1 MLFLTGATR
10 RPAVV
15 LGLLS
20 LLALLASAPA
30 IFAADVSWNGSH
42 DTVWGTKQNW
52 STNNVPTSTDN
63 ALFNTAFANQP
74 SLGSTAA
81 TVGGLWMATG
91 VGQNVTIGGTAALT
105 LASNTING
113 TAGLGILVN
122 NASAYTLTINCPV
135 ALGATQTWTNSSS
148 NVLTIGAVNLGAF
161 ALTVNGTGS
170 TTISGVVSGAGSI
183 TKSGS
188 STLILSGTNTYT
200 GLTSVSSGILNIRN
214 ASALGTTAGGT
225 IVNIG
230 AALQIQNGIAIGAEQ
245 LTLNGS
251 GISNDGALRNVSG
264 TNSWSGGVTLGSAST
279 IASDAGTLTLSGT
292 INNGG
297 FMLTTMGAGSITLS
311 GIISGSGGLTKNG
324 AGTLTLSGIDTYS
337 GGTTVNAG
345 TLQLSVA
352 NQLLITGGITI
363 AGGML
368 DLQTFNQSVG
378 AITLT
383 SGTISSSTGI
393 LSGSSFGLQSG
404 TVSAVLAGT
413 GSVTKSTL
421 GTVTLSGVNT
431 YTGATTVSA
440 GTLQINT
447 NGALGTTLNGTTVSS
462 GAALKLNGVNY
473 STTEAL
479 TLNGSGISG
488 AGALTNSG
496 TSTFAGA
503 INIATNA
510 TISPSGGT
518 LNLTGGIS
526 KNGTTLTF
534 AGGGIVNIMTNGI
547 TGSSPN
553 SDLVVDGTT
562 VVLDTAN
569 SYNGPTTVQNS
580 GTLKL
585 GASNVMPSS
594 PQTDLTVNTSS
605 VFDLASYSDGVAS
618 LTGDSTAIVKNSV
631 ASTTSILTVNPSGG
645 STTFAGVIAGTNS
658 GAQGD
663 ISLVKNGAGTLA
675 LTGLNTFSGT
685 TTINAGTLTAA
696 DTSGS
701 ALGSTASIT
710 INSGGTLLLGAI
722 NQINNSATMT
732 LAGGTFSKGSYSEG
746 AASAVGIGALILTAS
761 GSHLDFG
768 TGMVGVLCFAS
779 FTPNSNTLI
788 IDNWI
793 GTVGTVGSA
802 STDRLIFASDQSS
815 NLSDFSF
822 TNFSG
827 AQEIAL
833 GSGFYEI
840 VPLMATPEPST
851 YLGGVIAL
859 VALGYHERRL
869 LLRFLSN
876 KDARKQQ
883 RPRPA
888 GSV

>member
-1 MLFLTGATR
+1 MVLHAGRTRRRISLFLR
-10 RPAVV
+10 
-15 LGLLS
+15 LLP
-20 LLALLASAPA
+20 LLAFLASAPT
-30 IFAADVSWNGSH
+30 IFAADVSWNGSR

-91 VGQNVTIGGTAALT
+91 VGQNVTIGGTATLT

-122 NASAYTLTINCPV
+122 NASAYTLTINCPL

-148 NVLTIGAVNLGAF
+148 NVLTIGAVNLSTF

-170 TTISGVVSGAGSI
+170 TTISGIVSGTGSI

-200 GLTSVSSGILNIRN
+200 GLTTVNGGVLNIRS
-214 ASALGTTAGGT
+214 ASALGTTVGST
-225 IVNIG
+225 IVSSG
-230 AALQIQNGIAIGAEQ
+230 AALQIQNGIVVGAEA

-279 IASDAGTLTLSGT
+279 VASDAGALTLSGT

-297 FMLTTMGAGSITLS
+297 YMLTTTGAGSITLS

-345 TLQLSVA
+345 TLQMSVV
-352 NQLLITGGITI
+352 NQVLNTGAVTI
-363 AGGML
+363 SGGTL
-368 DLQTFNQSVG
+368 DLQTFSQSVG
-378 AITLT
+378 AVTLT
-383 SGTISSSTGI
+383 SGSISSSTGI
-393 LSGSSFGLQSG
+393 LTGTSFGLQSG
-404 TVSAVLAGT
+404 TVNAILAGAGT
-413 GSVTKSTL
+413 VTKSTS
-421 GTVTLSGVNT
+421 GTVTLSGMNT
-431 YTGATTVSA
+431 YTSATTISA

-447 NGALGTTLNGTTVSS
+447 NGALGTILNGTTVSS
-462 GAALKLNGVNY
+462 GAALKLNAVNY
-473 STTEAL
+473 SLAEAL

-510 TISPSGGT
+510 TISPGGGT
-518 LNLTGGIS
+518 LDLTGGVS

-534 AGGGIVNIMTNGI
+534 AGGGTVNIMNNGI

-569 SYNGPTTVQNS
+569 SYNGPTTIQNS

-585 GASNVMPSS
+585 GASNVMPTS

-605 VFDLASYSDGVAS
+605 IFDLASFSDGVAS

-631 ASTTSILTVNPSGG
+631 AGTTSILTVNPSSG
-645 STTFAGVIAGTNS
+645 STTFAGVIVGTNS

-663 ISLVKNGAGTLA
+663 IALVKSGAGTLV
-675 LTGLNTFSGT
+675 LTGLNTFSGS

-701 ALGSTASIT
+701 ALGSTSSIT

-732 LAGGTFSKGSYSEG
+732 LAGGTFSKGSYNEG
-746 AASAVGIGALILTAS
+746 AANAVGIGALTLTAS
-761 GSHLDFG
+761 GSHIDFG
-768 TGMVGVLCFAS
+768 TGIVGVLCFAS
-779 FTPNSNTLI
+779 FTPNSNTLV
-788 IDNWI
+788 IDNWT
-793 GTVGTVGSA
+793 GTAGTVGSA
-802 STDRLIFASDQSS
+802 STDRLIFASNQSS

-840 VPLMATPEPST
+840 VPVTAAPEPST
-851 YLGGVIAL
+851 YLAGVIAL
-859 VALGYHERRL
+859 IALGYNERRL
-869 LLRFLSN
+869 LLRFLLN
-876 KDARKQQ
+876 KN
-883 RPRPA
+883 A
-888 GSV
+888 GKT